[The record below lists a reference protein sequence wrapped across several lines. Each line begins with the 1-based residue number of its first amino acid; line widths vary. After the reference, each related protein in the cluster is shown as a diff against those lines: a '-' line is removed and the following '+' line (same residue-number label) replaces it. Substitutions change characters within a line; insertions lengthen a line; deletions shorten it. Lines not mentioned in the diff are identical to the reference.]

1 MNLKPINPHMISP
14 KTNIFEGL
22 QDICMSRSER
32 QQIQREKTISALRKI
47 LVPSNSKMDR
57 TTIYIYIYACQEKC
71 TFEPFLSQ
79 ENVAALKVSHHQS
92 LQKPLEPPMS
102 KHEAR
107 DRLLKG
113 PCTTLGVDK

>member
-1 MNLKPINPHMISP
+1 MHVSIRASANTKGKNHFSFKKDFGTLK
-14 KTNIFEGL
+14 L
-22 QDICMSRSER
+22 QNG
-32 QQIQREKTISALRKI
+32 
-47 LVPSNSKMDR
+47 SND
-57 TTIYIYIYACQEKC
+57 YIYIYACQEKC